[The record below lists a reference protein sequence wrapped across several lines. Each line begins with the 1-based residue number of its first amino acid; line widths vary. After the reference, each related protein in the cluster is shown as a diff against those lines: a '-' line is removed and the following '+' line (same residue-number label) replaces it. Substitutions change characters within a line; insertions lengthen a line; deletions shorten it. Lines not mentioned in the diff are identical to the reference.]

1 MTVRAFLIGLFISVL
16 VSLWPSYTTYILR
29 SARADYAHLSVAILL
44 PFLLLLLVNLYFSR
58 KRKGLT
64 PSELILIA
72 LMGMVSAL
80 TQGEWLA
87 GYFLGVI
94 TAPVY
99 FASPENGWADT
110 LLTRLSNWSVVS
122 DRHAAVAFYEGLP
135 AGAAFPWGSWIVP
148 LFWWGCFFFA
158 FFAANLCLVVVFRR
172 QWMDYERL
180 PFPLAAGL
188 LELTGE
194 HGQQGTLMDLL
205 RNPRFKIGFFIVFC
219 LFSWDIASWFTE
231 LIPPLQANIDRQIFI
246 GEGFPYL
253 RFKTNPMTIAFGY
266 FTESNVLFS
275 IWFFHLVMVLQVGL
289 MNRLGFEMG
298 SSDPWCSYHPA
309 VGWQSF
315 GGLLAFVVWG
325 LWVARDHLCAVFRKA
340 FTARGGDVD
349 DSGELFSYRTAV
361 FVFLA
366 CVLFSV
372 LFFWELGLSG
382 WAALAFWGATL
393 VLYLGLARIIV
404 ETGLI
409 YLRTPIT
416 AQAFAWHLLGI
427 TGIGPMNAMALGLAY
442 TFFGDAKTIGV
453 TTLAHIP
460 RLGQAMSHSGR
471 RLVPPAVGMAFIAGA
486 LAVFVFIIYQGNYTV
501 GSYNFGSV
509 SFNGS
514 GDGGIG
520 VWLLTA
526 NRIRDNALETDWMR
540 LGWLGFGA
548 IFTLGLYALR
558 YRFPGIALHPIGFAI
573 SASDV
578 LRSGISSIFI
588 VWLSKTLILRFGGLE
603 SYRRNTPLFM
613 GFMVG
618 FLAAIACG
626 AIADFIWFPG
636 QGHKINGW

>member
-1 MTVRAFLIGLFISVL
+1 MTLRAFLIGLFTSVL
-16 VSLWPSYTTYILR
+16 VSLWPAYTTYILR

-44 PFLLLLLVNLYFSR
+44 PFLVLLLVNSCFSR
-58 KRKGLT
+58 TQRGLA

-72 LMGMVSAL
+72 SMGMVAAL
-80 TQGEWLA
+80 AQGEWLA

-110 LLTRLSNWSVVS
+110 LLTRLPEWSVVA
-122 DRHAAVAFYEGLP
+122 DRHAAIAFYEGLAP
-135 AGAAFPWGSWIVP
+135 GASFPWVSWMSP
-148 LFWWGCFFFA
+148 LFWWGCFFVA
-158 FFAANLCLVVVFRR
+158 FFTANFCLVVVFRR
-172 QWMDYERL
+172 QWMDCERL
-180 PFPLAAGL
+180 PFPLSAGL
-188 LELTGE
+188 LKLTGE
-194 HGQQGTLMDLL
+194 SGQQGALMALWRD
-205 RNPRFKIGFFIVFC
+205 PRFKIGFFVVFC
-219 LFSWDIASWFTE
+219 VFAWDIASWFTD
-231 LIPPLQANIDRQIFI
+231 LIPPIKANTDRQIFI

-253 RFKTNPMTIAFGY
+253 RFKANPMTIAFGY

-275 IWFFHLVMVLQVGL
+275 IWFFHLLTVLQVGL

-315 GGLLAFVVWG
+315 GGLLVFVVWG
-325 LWVARDHLCAVFRKA
+325 LWVARDHLSAVCRKA

-349 DSGELFSYRTAV
+349 DSGELFSYRAAV
-361 FVFLA
+361 FIFLA

-372 LFFWELGLSG
+372 LFFVQLGLSG
-382 WAALAFWGATL
+382 WSALTFWGATL
-393 VLYLGLARIIV
+393 VLYIGLARIIV

-416 AQAFAWHLLGI
+416 AQAFTWHLLGT

-442 TFFGDAKTIGV
+442 TFIGDAKTLGV

-460 RLGQAMSHSGR
+460 SLGMAMDQR
-471 RLVPPAVGMAFIAGA
+471 RRRRVPLAVGLAFIAGA
-486 LAVFVFIIYQGNYTV
+486 LAVFTFIIFQGNYTV

-520 VWLLTA
+520 VWRLA
-526 NRIRDNALETDWMR
+526 ASRIRDNAFATDWTR
-540 LGWLGFGA
+540 LGFLGFGA
-548 IFTLGLYALR
+548 VLTLGLYALR
-558 YRFPGIALHPIGFAI
+558 YRFPALALHPIGFAI

-578 LRSGISSIFI
+578 LRSGIASIFM
-588 VWLSKTLILRFGGLE
+588 VWLTKTLILRFGGLE
-603 SYRRNTPLFM
+603 NYRRNTPLFM
-613 GFMVG
+613 GFMIG

-626 AIADFIWFPG
+626 AIVDFIWFPG
-636 QGHKINGW
+636 RGHKINGW